1 MIVTWLNHRMSG
13 YLFVEMTGFSPERF
27 FNMCSVHEIEIW
39 GVSDTGHSYRFY
51 MTVKGFRKI
60 KPIVRKSKVRLKVL
74 GKFGLPFFLYR
85 NRKRKLYAAGMVSFF
100 ALLYILS
107 IFIWDIEFD
116 GNHMY
121 TYDTLLK
128 YCETEDIRYGMIKS
142 KIDCDALEE
151 SLRSAFPEITWV
163 SARVSGTRLL
173 IHIKENE
180 VLSIVPEKDETPCDI
195 VADRSGTITSM
206 VVRQGIAQVSVGDEV
221 EEGQVLVSGRVP
233 IIGDSEEEINAYLVH
248 ADADVVARTS
258 REYEKTFPMLHRE
271 RAETGRR
278 RRGWYLKAG
287 RWSFTCLLP
296 VRGQGEWD
304 YAMEEQQLRLFSN
317 FYLPVYI
324 GDIRGKEMVSYE
336 SNYTKEELEHISK
349 AINYQFVKNLE
360 EKGVQ
365 ILENN
370 DRIETSVSQCRLRG
384 ELVTQESI
392 VRTQPMSKSMTE
404 PDTQPTTE
412 PEETR

>member
-1 MIVTWLNHRMSG
+1 MIVWLLHNWKG
-13 YLFVEMTGFSPERF
+13 YVRLRLHGYSPERF
-27 FNMCSVHEIEIW
+27 LNLCNARGLEVWELMCNRDGDYE
-39 GVSDTGHSYRFY
+39 FY
-51 MTVKGFRKI
+51 MTVEGYRRV
-60 KPIVRKSKVRLKVL
+60 KPLVRKAQVRLHII
-74 GKFGLPFFLYR
+74 GRFGIPFFIYRYRTRWYFGAGLAAFFLVLYVMS
-85 NRKRKLYAAGMVSFF
+85 L
-100 ALLYILS
+100 
-107 IFIWDIEFD
+107 FIWDIQFD
-116 GNHMY
+116 GNYRY
-121 TYDTLLK
+121 TYDTL
-128 YCETEDIRYGMIKS
+128 IRYLDSQDIDYGMLKS
-142 KIDCDALEE
+142 RINCEDLEA
-151 SLRSAFPEITWV
+151 SIRTSFPEITWV

>member
-1 MIVTWLNHRMSG
+1 MIVWLLHNWKG
-13 YLFVEMTGFSPERF
+13 YVRLRLHGYSPERF
-27 FNMCSVHEIEIW
+27 LNLCNARGLEVWELMCNRDGDYE
-39 GVSDTGHSYRFY
+39 FY
-51 MTVKGFRKI
+51 MTVEGYRRV
-60 KPIVRKSKVRLKVL
+60 KPLVRKAQVRLHII
-74 GKFGLPFFLYR
+74 GRFGIPFFIYR
-85 NRKRKLYAAGMVSFF
+85 YRKRWYFGAGLAAFFLVLYVMS
-100 ALLYILS
+100 L
-107 IFIWDIEFD
+107 FIWDIQFD
-116 GNHMY
+116 GNYRY
-121 TYDTLLK
+121 TYDTL
-128 YCETEDIRYGMIKS
+128 IRYLDSQDIDYGMLKS
-142 KIDCDALEE
+142 RINCEDLEA
-151 SLRSAFPEITWV
+151 SIRTSFPEITWV

-317 FYLPVYI
+317 LYLPVYI

-370 DRIETSVSQCRLRG
+370 DRIETSVSECRLRG

-392 VRTQPMSKSMTE
+392 VRTQPMSESMAE

>member
-1 MIVTWLNHRMSG
+1 MIVWLLHNWKG
-13 YLFVEMTGFSPERF
+13 YVRLRLHGYSPERF
-27 FNMCSVHEIEIW
+27 LNLCNARGLEVW
-39 GVSDTGHSYRFY
+39 GLICNRDGDYEFY
-51 MTVKGFRKI
+51 MTVEGYRRV
-60 KPIVRKSKVRLKVL
+60 KPLVRKAQVRLHII
-74 GKFGLPFFLYR
+74 GRFGIPFFIYR
-85 NRKRKLYAAGMVSFF
+85 YRKRWYFGAGLAAFFLVLYVMS
-100 ALLYILS
+100 L
-107 IFIWDIEFD
+107 FIWDIQFD
-116 GNHMY
+116 GNYRY
-121 TYDTLLK
+121 TYDTL
-128 YCETEDIRYGMIKS
+128 IRYLDSQDIDYGMLKS
-142 KIDCDALEE
+142 RINCEDLEA
-151 SLRSAFPEITWV
+151 SIRTSFPEITWV

-195 VADRSGTITSM
+195 VADRAGTITSM

-271 RAETGRR
+271 RAGTGRR
-278 RRGWYLKAG
+278 RRGWYVKAG

-304 YAMEEQQLRLFSN
+304 YAMEEQQLRLFAN

-370 DRIETSVSQCRLRG
+370 DRIETSVSECRLKG

-392 VRTQPMSKSMTE
+392 VRTQPMSEPMTE